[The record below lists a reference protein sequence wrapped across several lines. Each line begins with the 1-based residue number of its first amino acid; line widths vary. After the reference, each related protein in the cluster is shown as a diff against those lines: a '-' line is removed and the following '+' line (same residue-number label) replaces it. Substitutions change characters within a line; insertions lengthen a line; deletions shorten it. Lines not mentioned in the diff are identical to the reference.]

1 MFLMK
6 HLSGAPK
13 DLRAAVAE
21 KPGLMMFILGR
32 FAIVSVLKGDFLH
45 LDPTGG
51 QALDSVL

>member
-1 MFLMK
+1 MK

-32 FAIVSVLKGDFLH
+32 FAIVSCLRGDILH